1 MHSLVKT
8 LCIAILLSFVD
19 FGIPDS
25 GIIYLP
31 CHTICV
37 YKTVLQIRRVNR
49 DNFGITV
56 RITPLK
62 HVLQP
67 IIRTVSPRRF

>member
-1 MHSLVKT
+1 MYSLVKT
-8 LCIAILLSFVD
+8 LCTAILLSFLD

-37 YKTVLQIRRVNR
+37 YKTVLQIRMGKR
-49 DNFGITV
+49 DNLGIIV
-56 RITPLK
+56 HITP
-62 HVLQP
+62 
-67 IIRTVSPRRF
+67 